1 MSKSPTKIGRGNSL
15 FYALIVGAFLTW
27 NTISWSYSKEE
38 GWQFKSKDVPL
49 AIVTPCLVLMGVAL
63 GINLGGAFKAI
74 TELATIVTR
83 NSMAIN
89 TLANKQIVPTVEPIE
104 EESVTSQSDDEK

>member
-1 MSKSPTKIGRGNSL
+1 MVKSPTRIGKGNSL
-15 FYALIVGAFLTW
+15 FYALVVGAFLTW
-27 NTISWSYSKEE
+27 NTISWSYNKED
-38 GWQFKSKDVPL
+38 GWQFKSKEVPL

-83 NSMAIN
+83 NSIAIN
-89 TLANKQIVPTVEPIE
+89 TLANQNIVEQSEQKPEELPTQQ
-104 EESVTSQSDDEK
+104 TDSDK